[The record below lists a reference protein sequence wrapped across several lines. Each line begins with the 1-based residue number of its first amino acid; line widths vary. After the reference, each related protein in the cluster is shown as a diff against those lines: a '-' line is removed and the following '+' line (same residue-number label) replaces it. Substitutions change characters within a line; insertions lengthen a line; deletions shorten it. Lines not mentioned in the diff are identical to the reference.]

1 MNGFLYIVFT
11 NHKTILMKKII
22 ISLAFILSTAS
33 INAQNQERLSVH
45 FFDIP
50 ENLESKFLKFNSE
63 VNTVLEN
70 AGYGK
75 NFYKLYKVKEEDKNK
90 TLRYFQISSYTSDK
104 LYQMTH
110 NISDEYKDLWDK
122 MWDSDIGKK
131 VWTFDN
137 KTHIY
142 RKVFRVYN

>member
-1 MNGFLYIVFT
+1 MIYHFF
-11 NHKTILMKKII
+11 MKKII
-22 ISLAFILSTAS
+22 ISLLFLLSTALLHG
-33 INAQNQERLSVH
+33 QNQERLSVH

-50 ENLESKFLKFNSE
+50 ENLESEFLKFNSE
-63 VNTVLEN
+63 VNRVLEN

-75 NFYKLYKVKEEDKNK
+75 SFYKLYKVKKEDENK

-104 LYQMTH
+104 HYEMTH
-110 NISDEYKDLWDK
+110 NVSDEYKNLWDK

>member
-1 MNGFLYIVFT
+1 
-11 NHKTILMKKII
+11 MKKII
-22 ISLAFILSTAS
+22 IPLLFLLSNAILYG
-33 INAQNQERLSVH
+33 QNQERLSVH

-50 ENLESKFLKFNSE
+50 ENLESEFLKFNSE

-75 NFYKLYKVKEEDKNK
+75 SFYKLYKVKKEDENK

-104 LYQMTH
+104 HYEMTH
-110 NISDEYKDLWDK
+110 NVSDEYKNLWDK

>member
-1 MNGFLYIVFT
+1 
-11 NHKTILMKKII
+11 MKKII
-22 ISLAFILSTAS
+22 ISLLFLLS
-33 INAQNQERLSVH
+33 NAVLYGQNQERLSVH

-50 ENLESKFLKFNSE
+50 ENLESEFLKFNSE

-75 NFYKLYKVKEEDKNK
+75 SFYKLYKVKKEDGNK
-90 TLRYFQISSYTSDK
+90 TLRFFQISSYTSDK
-104 LYQMTH
+104 HYEMTH
-110 NISDEYKDLWDK
+110 NVSDEYKNLWDK

-142 RKVFRVYN
+142 RKVFRIYN

>member
-1 MNGFLYIVFT
+1 
-11 NHKTILMKKII
+11 MKKII
-22 ISLAFILSTAS
+22 SIFAFLLVSSFLI
-33 INAQNQERLSVH
+33 AQNQERLSVH

-50 ENLESKFLKFNSE
+50 ENLETEFLKFNSE
-63 VNTVLEN
+63 VNKTLEN

-75 NFYKLYKVKEEDKNK
+75 DFYKLYKVKNDDKEK

-104 LYQMTH
+104 HYEMTH
-110 NISDEYKDLWDK
+110 DVSEDYQDPWDD

-142 RKVFRVYN
+142 RKVFRVNN

>member
-11 NHKTILMKKII
+11 NHKSILMKKII
-22 ISLAFILSTAS
+22 ICLAFILSTAS

-104 LYQMTH
+104 IYEMTH
-110 NISDEYKDLWDK
+110 NVSDEYKSLWDK
-122 MWDSDIGKK
+122 MWDSNIGKK

>member
-1 MNGFLYIVFT
+1 
-11 NHKTILMKKII
+11 MKKII
-22 ISLAFILSTAS
+22 ISLLFLLS
-33 INAQNQERLSVH
+33 NATLHGQNQERLSVH

-50 ENLESKFLKFNSE
+50 ENLESEFLKFNSE

-75 NFYKLYKVKEEDKNK
+75 SFYKLYKVKKEDENK

-104 LYQMTH
+104 HYEMTH
-110 NISDEYKDLWDK
+110 NVSDEYKNLWDK

>member
-1 MNGFLYIVFT
+1 
-11 NHKTILMKKII
+11 MKKII
-22 ISLAFILSTAS
+22 ISLTFLLSTALLHG
-33 INAQNQERLSVH
+33 QNQERLSVH

-50 ENLESKFLKFNSE
+50 ENLESEFLKFNSK

-75 NFYKLYKVKEEDKNK
+75 SFYKLYKVKKEDENK

-104 LYQMTH
+104 HYEMTH
-110 NISDEYKDLWDK
+110 NVSEEYQNLWDK
-122 MWDSDIGKK
+122 MWDSEIGKK

-142 RKVFRVYN
+142 RKVFRIYN

>member
-1 MNGFLYIVFT
+1 
-11 NHKTILMKKII
+11 MKKII
-22 ISLAFILSTAS
+22 ISLTFLLSTALLHG
-33 INAQNQERLSVH
+33 QNQERLSVH

-50 ENLESKFLKFNSE
+50 ENLESEFLKFNSE

-75 NFYKLYKVKEEDKNK
+75 SFYKLYKVKKEDENK

-104 LYQMTH
+104 HYEMTH
-110 NISDEYKDLWDK
+110 NVSEEYQNLWDK
-122 MWDSDIGKK
+122 MWDSEIGKK

-142 RKVFRVYN
+142 RKVFRIYN

>member
-1 MNGFLYIVFT
+1 
-11 NHKTILMKKII
+11 MKKII
-22 ISLAFILSTAS
+22 ISLLFLSSNAILHG
-33 INAQNQERLSVH
+33 QNQERLSVH

-50 ENLESKFLKFNSE
+50 ENLESEFLKFNSE

-75 NFYKLYKVKEEDKNK
+75 SFYKLYKVKKEDENK

-104 LYQMTH
+104 HYEMTH
-110 NISDEYKDLWDK
+110 NVSDEYKNLWDK

>member
-1 MNGFLYIVFT
+1 
-11 NHKTILMKKII
+11 MKKII
-22 ISLAFILSTAS
+22 SIFAFLLMSSFLI
-33 INAQNQERLSVH
+33 AQNQERLSVH

-50 ENLESKFLKFNSE
+50 ENLETEFLKFNSE
-63 VNTVLEN
+63 VNKTLEN

-75 NFYKLYKVKEEDKNK
+75 DFYKLYKVKNDDKEK

-104 LYQMTH
+104 HYEMTH
-110 NISDEYKDLWDK
+110 DVSDDYQDLWDD

-142 RKVFRVYN
+142 SKVFRVNT

>member
-1 MNGFLYIVFT
+1 
-11 NHKTILMKKII
+11 MKKII
-22 ISLAFILSTAS
+22 SIFAFLLVSSFLI
-33 INAQNQERLSVH
+33 AQNQERLSVH

-50 ENLESKFLKFNSE
+50 ENLETEFLKFNSE
-63 VNTVLEN
+63 VNKTLEN

-75 NFYKLYKVKEEDKNK
+75 DFYKLYKVKNDDKEK

-104 LYQMTH
+104 HYEMTH
-110 NISDEYKDLWDK
+110 NVSEDYQDLWDD

-142 RKVFRVYN
+142 RKVFRVNN

>member
-1 MNGFLYIVFT
+1 MK
-11 NHKTILMKKII
+11 KTILTYM
-22 ISLAFILSTAS
+22 FIFAALLIHS
-33 INAQNQERLSVH
+33 QNQERLSVH

-50 ENLESKFLKFNSE
+50 ENLESKFIKFNSE
-63 VNTVLEN
+63 VNRVLEN

-75 NFYKLYKVKEEDKNK
+75 SFYKIYKVKQDDKNK

-104 LYQMTH
+104 HYEMTH
-110 NISDEYKDLWDK
+110 NVSEEYKKIWDK

-142 RKVFRVYN
+142 RKVFRIYN

>member
-1 MNGFLYIVFT
+1 
-11 NHKTILMKKII
+11 MKKII
-22 ISLAFILSTAS
+22 ISLLFLLS
-33 INAQNQERLSVH
+33 NAIFYGQNQERLGVH

-50 ENLESKFLKFNSE
+50 ENLESEFLKFNSE

-75 NFYKLYKVKEEDKNK
+75 SFYKLYKVKKEDENK

-104 LYQMTH
+104 HYEMTH
-110 NISDEYKDLWDK
+110 NVSDEYKNLWDK

>member
-1 MNGFLYIVFT
+1 
-11 NHKTILMKKII
+11 MKKII
-22 ISLAFILSTAS
+22 SIFAFLLVSSFLI
-33 INAQNQERLSVH
+33 AQNQERLSVH

-50 ENLESKFLKFNSE
+50 ENLETEFLKFNSE
-63 VNTVLEN
+63 VNKTLEN

-75 NFYKLYKVKEEDKNK
+75 DFYKLYRVKNDDKEK

-104 LYQMTH
+104 HYEMTH
-110 NISDEYKDLWDK
+110 DVSEDYQDLWDD

>member
-1 MNGFLYIVFT
+1 
-11 NHKTILMKKII
+11 MKKII
-22 ISLAFILSTAS
+22 ISLLFLLSNAILYG
-33 INAQNQERLSVH
+33 QNQERLSVH

-50 ENLESKFLKFNSE
+50 ENLESEFLKFNSE

-75 NFYKLYKVKEEDKNK
+75 SFYKLYKVKKEDENK

-104 LYQMTH
+104 HYEMTH
-110 NISDEYKDLWDK
+110 NVSDEYKNLWDK
-122 MWDSDIGKK
+122 MLDSDIGKK

>member
-1 MNGFLYIVFT
+1 
-11 NHKTILMKKII
+11 MKKII
-22 ISLAFILSTAS
+22 ISLLLLLSNAILYG
-33 INAQNQERLSVH
+33 QNQERLSVH

-50 ENLESKFLKFNSE
+50 ENLESEFLKFNSE

-75 NFYKLYKVKEEDKNK
+75 SFYKLYKVKKEDENK

-104 LYQMTH
+104 HYEMTH
-110 NISDEYKDLWDK
+110 NVSEEYQNLWDK
-122 MWDSDIGKK
+122 MWDSEIGKK

-142 RKVFRVYN
+142 RKVFRIYN

>member
-1 MNGFLYIVFT
+1 MK
-11 NHKTILMKKII
+11 KTILTYI
-22 ISLAFILSTAS
+22 FIFTAS
-33 INAQNQERLSVH
+33 LTHSQNQERLSVH

-50 ENLESKFLKFNSE
+50 ENLESEFIKFNSE
-63 VNTVLEN
+63 VNRVLEN

-75 NFYKLYKVKEEDKNK
+75 SFYKIYKVKEDDKNK

-104 LYQMTH
+104 HYEMTH
-110 NISDEYKDLWDK
+110 NVSEEYKNIWDK

-142 RKVFRVYN
+142 RKVFRIYN

>member
-1 MNGFLYIVFT
+1 
-11 NHKTILMKKII
+11 MKKII
-22 ISLAFILSTAS
+22 IALAFILSTAS

-50 ENLESKFLKFNSE
+50 ENLESNFLKFNSE

-70 AGYGK
+70 AEYGK

-104 LYQMTH
+104 LYEMTH
-110 NISDEYKDLWDK
+110 NISDEYKELWDK

>member
-1 MNGFLYIVFT
+1 
-11 NHKTILMKKII
+11 MKKII
-22 ISLAFILSTAS
+22 IPLLFLLS
-33 INAQNQERLSVH
+33 NALLYGQNQERLSVH

-50 ENLESKFLKFNSE
+50 ENLESEFLKFNSE
-63 VNTVLEN
+63 VNTFLEN

-75 NFYKLYKVKEEDKNK
+75 SFYKLYKVKKEDENK

-104 LYQMTH
+104 HYEMTH
-110 NISDEYKDLWDK
+110 NINDEYKNLWDK

-131 VWTFDN
+131 VWTFDDR
-137 KTHIY
+137 THIY

>member
-1 MNGFLYIVFT
+1 
-11 NHKTILMKKII
+11 MKKII
-22 ISLAFILSTAS
+22 S
-33 INAQNQERLSVH
+33 IFTFLLMSSFLIAQNQERLSVH

-50 ENLESKFLKFNSE
+50 ENLETEFLKFNSE
-63 VNTVLEN
+63 VNKTLEN

-75 NFYKLYKVKEEDKNK
+75 DFYKLYRVKNDDKEK

-104 LYQMTH
+104 HYEMTH
-110 NISDEYKDLWDK
+110 DVSEDYQDLWDD

-142 RKVFRVYN
+142 RKVFRVNN

>member
-1 MNGFLYIVFT
+1 MIYHFF
-11 NHKTILMKKII
+11 MKKII
-22 ISLAFILSTAS
+22 ISLLFLLSTALLHG
-33 INAQNQERLSVH
+33 QNQERLSVH

-50 ENLESKFLKFNSE
+50 ENLESEFLKFNSE
-63 VNTVLEN
+63 VNTALEN

-75 NFYKLYKVKEEDKNK
+75 SFYKLYKVKKEDENR

-104 LYQMTH
+104 HYEMTH
-110 NISDEYKDLWDK
+110 NVSEEYQNLWDK
-122 MWDSDIGKK
+122 MWDSEIGKK